1 MINREQITS
10 RKQDLEKDTEATQTL
25 IQGLERQREQAIQ
38 RLAAL
43 SGAIQQCDAFLGM
56 IDIKESDNEQSVV
69 SSIPDKKKRKNSY
82 GFIGEKNG

>member
-69 SSIPDKKKRKNSY
+69 SSIPDKKNRKNS
-82 GFIGEKNG
+82 

>member
-56 IDIKESDNEQSVV
+56 IYIKESDNEQSVV
-69 SSIPDKKKRKNSY
+69 SSIPDKKKRKNS
-82 GFIGEKNG
+82 

>member
-25 IQGLERQREQAIQ
+25 IQGLERQKEQAIQ

-43 SGAIQQCDAFLGM
+43 SGAIQQCDAFLEM
-56 IDIKESDNEQSVV
+56 IDIKEGDNEQSVV
-69 SSIPDKKKRKNSY
+69 SSIPDKKKRKNS
-82 GFIGEKNG
+82 

>member
-38 RLAAL
+38 RL
-43 SGAIQQCDAFLGM
+43 
-56 IDIKESDNEQSVV
+56 DNQRN
-69 SSIPDKKKRKNSY
+69 K
-82 GFIGEKNG
+82 FQLFH

>member
-25 IQGLERQREQAIQ
+25 IQGLERQREQAVQ

-69 SSIPDKKKRKNSY
+69 SSIPDKKKRKNS
-82 GFIGEKNG
+82 

>member
-1 MINREQITS
+1 MINREEITS

-69 SSIPDKKKRKNSY
+69 SSIPDKKKRKNS
-82 GFIGEKNG
+82 

>member
-69 SSIPDKKKRKNSY
+69 SSIPDKKKRKNS
-82 GFIGEKNG
+82 

>member
-25 IQGLERQREQAIQ
+25 IQGLERQREQAVQ

-43 SGAIQQCDAFLGM
+43 SGAIQQCDAFLEM
-56 IDIKESDNEQSVV
+56 IDIKEGDNEQSVV
-69 SSIPDKKKRKNSY
+69 SSIPDKKKIKNS
-82 GFIGEKNG
+82 

>member
-25 IQGLERQREQAIQ
+25 IQGLERQREQAVQ

-43 SGAIQQCDAFLGM
+43 SGAIQQCDAFLEM
-56 IDIKESDNEQSVV
+56 IDIKEGDNEQSVV
-69 SSIPDKKKRKNSY
+69 SSIPDKKKRKNS
-82 GFIGEKNG
+82 

>member
-25 IQGLERQREQAIQ
+25 IQGLERQREQAVQ

-43 SGAIQQCDAFLGM
+43 SGAIQKCDAFLAM
-56 IDIKESDNEQSVV
+56 IDNKEGDNEQSVV
-69 SSIPDKKKRKNSY
+69 SSIPDKKKRKNS
-82 GFIGEKNG
+82 

>member
-1 MINREQITS
+1 MINREKLTS
-10 RKQDLEKDTEATQTL
+10 SKQDLEKDTEATQTL

-69 SSIPDKKKRKNSY
+69 SSIPDKKKRKNS
-82 GFIGEKNG
+82 

>member
-1 MINREQITS
+1 MINREEITS

-43 SGAIQQCDAFLGM
+43 SGAIQQCDAFLEM
-56 IDIKESDNEQSVV
+56 IDIKEGDNEQSVV
-69 SSIPDKKKRKNSY
+69 SSIPDKKKIKNS
-82 GFIGEKNG
+82 

>member
-43 SGAIQQCDAFLGM
+43 SGAIQQCDAFLEM
-56 IDIKESDNEQSVV
+56 IDIKEGDNEQSVV
-69 SSIPDKKKRKNSY
+69 SSIPDKKKIKNS
-82 GFIGEKNG
+82 

>member
-1 MINREQITS
+1 MINREEIIS

-25 IQGLERQREQAIQ
+25 IQGLERQREEAVQ

-69 SSIPDKKKRKNSY
+69 SSIPDKKKRKNS
-82 GFIGEKNG
+82 

>member
-69 SSIPDKKKRKNSY
+69 SSIPDKKKIKNS
-82 GFIGEKNG
+82 

>member
-43 SGAIQQCDAFLGM
+43 SGAIQQCDAFLEM
-56 IDIKESDNEQSVV
+56 IDIKEGDNEQSVV
-69 SSIPDKKKRKNSY
+69 SSIPDKKKRKNS
-82 GFIGEKNG
+82 

>member
-1 MINREQITS
+1 MINREEIIS

-25 IQGLERQREQAIQ
+25 IQGLERQREEAVQ

-43 SGAIQQCDAFLGM
+43 SGAIQQCDAFLEM

-69 SSIPDKKKRKNSY
+69 SSIPDKKKRKNS
-82 GFIGEKNG
+82 